1 MEHQKKPTI
10 MKNIVLIFCSLFFIQ
25 TFAQDHYSGISTSTR
40 VGIINVGMNPS
51 ELSNLNSKFEV
62 QLLSAS
68 LNVSN
73 NKVGFKDIV
82 NGNNLENLIFK
93 GDGAVNFNV
102 DAEFYGLGAA
112 IKLLDWGFAVTSKGH
127 VKATIVDVDPNLGK
141 AFTNSLLNSFGGSS
155 IISNTNNQRINTT
168 AWGEIGFSV
177 AHKIYENEKSKLS
190 GGLTLKLLF
199 PGSYANIG
207 AGNFQGKITTNALGN
222 SELTDANAN
231 LNIAYT
237 GSLANSFNNT
247 SDYTQSLFGSL
258 NGMAADI
265 GFDYQLKGSGKS
277 YQLKVGAALKN
288 MGSMTFKSNDNYSK
302 DYKLQIQGTQSLNLN
317 QFQNANGVKDI
328 ENILLNSGYVT
339 LVDDKKDF
347 KVKLPTV
354 LNLYA
359 DLKVIPKLN
368 VTLFLQQKMN
378 NNNKNSQI
386 TSQNIFSVTPR
397 VSLGF
402 FEAYMPIAFN
412 EISGTTG
419 GLGFRLSGFFLGS
432 NSIITALTSN
442 SKQADI
448 YMGYRFG
455 FL

>member
-1 MEHQKKPTI
+1 
-10 MKNIVLIFCSLFFIQ
+10 MKIITLIFCSLFFIPI
-25 TFAQDHYSGISTSTR
+25 FAQDHYSGITTSKR

-62 QLLSAS
+62 QLFAAS
-68 LNVSN
+68 INVSD

-82 NGNNLENLIFK
+82 NGKNLEDLIFK
-93 GDGAVNFNV
+93 GEGPVNFNV
-102 DAEFYGLGAA
+102 DAEFFGPGAA

-127 VKATIVDVDPNLGK
+127 IKATIVDVDPNLGN
-141 AFTNSLLNSFGGSS
+141 AFTNSVLNSIGGSS
-155 IISNTNNQRINTT
+155 IISNDNNQRVNTT

-177 AHKIYENEKSKLS
+177 AHKIYENEKSKLN

-207 AGNFQGKITTNALGN
+207 AGNFHGTISTNNVGN
-222 SELTDANAN
+222 SELTNANAN

-237 GSLANSFNNT
+237 GNLAGSFTNT
-247 SDYTQSLFGSL
+247 NDYTQSVFGNL

-265 GFDYQLKGSGKS
+265 GFDYQLKGSGDS
-277 YQLKVGAALKN
+277 YKLKVGAAIKN

-317 QFQNANGVKDI
+317 QFQNANGIKDI
-328 ENILLNSGYVT
+328 ENILLNSGFVT
-339 LVDDKKDF
+339 LVNDKKDF

-359 DLKVIPKLN
+359 DLNVIPKWN
-368 VTLFLQQKMN
+368 VTLFMQQKMN
-378 NNNKNSQI
+378 KNSENSQI

-397 VSLGF
+397 FSLGF
-402 FEAYMPIAFN
+402 FEAYLPIAFN

-432 NSIITALTSN
+432 NSILTALTSDT
-442 SKQADI
+442 KQADF